1 MSATLKNQLAN
12 PLGSRVTHLF
22 LILSAFLA
30 VNAMIAEFVGVK
42 IFALEPTFGLQTF
55 NWNLFGQGGSL
66 SFTSGVLLWPFVFLM
81 TDVINEYFGR
91 RGVRFISW
99 LTVGLICY
107 GFLAAY
113 LTIAL
118 TPADFWVGVNRE
130 RGVPDMQAAFSSIF
144 GQGMW
149 TIGGS
154 ITAFLLGQL
163 IDIAIF
169 YRIRKATGEKWI
181 WLRAT
186 GSTAIS
192 QLIDSFVV
200 LYIAFVLGPQ
210 KWSIALFMAVATV
223 NYCYKLLMAFLLI
236 PLIYVVRRGIHA
248 YIGHDVAEQ
257 LQHEARQEMA

>member
-42 IFALEPTFGLQTF
+42 IFALEPTLGLQTF

-130 RGVPDMQAAFSSIF
+130 RGVPDMQAAFSNIF

-181 WLRAT
+181 WLRDSGRPGGA
-186 GSTAIS
+186 